1 MTLTTPACVWEWFCY
16 RVTGYLNP
24 CVRIRLKLLA
34 GESCLERIRG
44 IEEDL
49 RIYMYVS
56 SVRYQ
61 TLFTAWKKG
70 GGGLL
75 EDFGVVWR
83 YDLPE
88 SPLPKVFSNSYVP
101 LPSPP
106 LSRQLIDGQF
116 YIVSLCTSDFRRLI
130 PVSFPWKLC
139 HVIPPPLDSIY
150 QWPFYSD

>member
-49 RIYMYVS
+49 GIYMYVS

-70 GGGLL
+70 GGVIRGFWGRVTIRFTWIPPSQGFLKFL
-75 EDFGVVWR
+75 CSPPRPPPPAVVNWR
-83 YDLPE
+83 SILHCLPLYKWL
-88 SPLPKVFSNSYVP
+88 STTNTRFVP
-101 LPSPP
+101 LKTMPCDPPS
-106 LSRQLIDGQF
+106 
-116 YIVSLCTSDFRRLI
+116 FRFHL
-130 PVSFPWKLC
+130 PVTVL
-139 HVIPPPLDSIY
+139 
-150 QWPFYSD
+150 

>member
-44 IEEDL
+44 IDEDL
-49 RIYMYVS
+49 GIYMYVS

-70 GGGLL
+70 G
-75 EDFGVVWR
+75 
-83 YDLPE
+83 
-88 SPLPKVFSNSYVP
+88 
-101 LPSPP
+101 
-106 LSRQLIDGQF
+106 
-116 YIVSLCTSDFRRLI
+116 
-130 PVSFPWKLC
+130 
-139 HVIPPPLDSIY
+139 VIRGFWGRVIIR
-150 QWPFYSD
+150 FT